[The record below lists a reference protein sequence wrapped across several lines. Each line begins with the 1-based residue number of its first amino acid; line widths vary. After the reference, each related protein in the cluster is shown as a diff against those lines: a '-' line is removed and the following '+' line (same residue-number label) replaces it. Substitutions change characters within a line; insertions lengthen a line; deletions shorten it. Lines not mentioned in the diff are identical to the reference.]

1 MEDLRTLSWLLVEYE
16 VEALWCVCV
25 GRIATDAFVI
35 TSLPAGLNSGTSVTG
50 LVPTNSTVNA
60 PHIH

>member
-1 MEDLRTLSWLLVEYE
+1 MEYE

-25 GRIATDAFVI
+25 GRIATDTFVI

-50 LVPTNSTVNA
+50 LVPTNSTVNI